1 MEKGKISF
9 EDLPCAEV
17 HVQIHETKFRP
28 LWRSWGMG
36 HLQLVETGC
45 KPCVPQ
51 EDGHPFL
58 ELQALCFFQPLHP
71 SMLLHAF
78 PRAWSMGRSKSKTRK
93 KGKEDER
100 KKACVS
106 CRIPC
111 SLSNTKKEIKWR
123 TGRSGL
129 MKRVILQNLNQ
140 EDNAV
145 KMSFNHW
152 PHWPQ
157 CHCSLALSWTCAP
170 PTYLCLSIL
179 GDLEESH
186 VFVPYW
192 SQTISCFNLNAK
204 QLVDQLE
211 HAFHHLRERKVWSKN
226 LIIDIELSFAHSFRP
241 ITYTPRRGG
250 ERKKQTL
257 AWKLSP
263 TVQNRIT
270 IQQLQLC
277 LKSSASGK
285 DNFQHLFFLST
296 V

>member
-1 MEKGKISF
+1 
-9 EDLPCAEV
+9 
-17 HVQIHETKFRP
+17 
-28 LWRSWGMG
+28 MG

-140 EDNAV
+140 EDNV
-145 KMSFNHW
+145 EN
-152 PHWPQ
+152 
-157 CHCSLALSWTCAP
+157 
-170 PTYLCLSIL
+170 
-179 GDLEESH
+179 
-186 VFVPYW
+186 VF
-192 SQTISCFNLNAK
+192 
-204 QLVDQLE
+204 
-211 HAFHHLRERKVWSKN
+211 
-226 LIIDIELSFAHSFRP
+226 LIID
-241 ITYTPRRGG
+241 
-250 ERKKQTL
+250 
-257 AWKLSP
+257 LSP
-263 TVQNRIT
+263 SHTHT
-270 IQQLQLC
+270 HK
-277 LKSSASGK
+277 KSTQDTQRQSQS
-285 DNFQHLFFLST
+285 HS